1 VICAGSLVLSRCL
14 ALLLACIRD
23 NPDNQM
29 FVADNMP
36 VLLAHLGVQELA
48 GECVTEML
56 AKNQELQVCRCNAVD
71 F

>member
-1 VICAGSLVLSRCL
+1 
-14 ALLLACIRD
+14 
-23 NPDNQM
+23 M